1 MFFTGDLY
9 FCFRKRLHFPWV
21 EVVNLGFIHVVF
33 PSPVRWVPEVHP
45 SSGDRAPEKR
55 SPGTAVCPG
64 WETQFT
70 GGQAS
75 EPPTGKNRPYCPWRS
90 TLPECVTPDWCLT
103 DLSSATAWPSKP
115 GPRFLKE
122 VPISLEHGTVT
133 VFGWN
138 FKNTSHAC
146 IGGNCSGTPLW
157 NWNYK
162 TR

>member
-1 MFFTGDLY
+1 MPPVNCVSQPGRKAVPGDL
-9 FCFRKRLHFPWV
+9 FSGALSP
-21 EVVNLGFIHVVF
+21 ELGWTSGTHLTGEGKTTWTGLCSVGDVSVVF

-45 SSGDRAPEKR
+45 SSGDRAPDKR

-115 GPRFLKE
+115 GPRPTWRR
-122 VPISLEHGTVT
+122 VWVRIC
-133 VFGWN
+133 
-138 FKNTSHAC
+138 KNC
-146 IGGNCSGTPLW
+146 QGLQQ
-157 NWNYK
+157 
-162 TR
+162 